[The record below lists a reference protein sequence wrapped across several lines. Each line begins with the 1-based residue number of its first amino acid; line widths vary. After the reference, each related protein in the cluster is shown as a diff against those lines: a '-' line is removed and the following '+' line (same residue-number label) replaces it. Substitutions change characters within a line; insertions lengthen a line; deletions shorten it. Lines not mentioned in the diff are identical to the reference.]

1 MTAIARKSL
10 LVILKLAVLAAVIYY
25 AARIVK
31 LNDELLVV
39 TPREHPPVRLL
50 DAGGAAHAFAS
61 GARLP
66 IVEESAGGAGV
77 IVATANGARLFVA
90 HEQVS
95 GPQAVFQRIP
105 GVRSLFRTLDW
116 PLVGTAL
123 LLLGVPNILI
133 GVRWL
138 ILLRACDVHIPFTIG
153 LRLHF
158 LGLFFNT
165 FMPGGA
171 GGDVI
176 KAFAVVPYTHRA
188 AEAVSTI
195 IVDRVIGFAVL
206 VIFPAA
212 TLVLVSGKAAA
223 LAPTLLM
230 IIAALTALALLYFS
244 EPVRRALRWEKL
256 RARLWGHAIITR
268 VDEAIYGLRRRKRYL
283 LAALSLSL
291 GFQLVAMFAMQ
302 LAGRAIGMHD
312 AKYHHFLIYGPI
324 GLMFNAL
331 PISFGGVGLME
342 GAFLTLFSEAGVA
355 TPAQGCM
362 LAVVYRLLTI
372 IWTLP
377 GGLFALTGTGRL
389 QTPPAHTTLES
400 IEAAPQAGVSARDAE
415 AASA

>member
-10 LVILKLAVLAAVIYY
+10 LIVLKLAVLSGVIYY
-25 AARIVK
+25 ASRMVK
-31 LNDELLVV
+31 LDDELLVA
-39 TPREHPPVRLL
+39 TAKNAPPVRLV
-50 DAGGAAHAFAS
+50 DAAGAAHEFKS
-61 GARLP
+61 GARLA
-66 IVEESAGGAGV
+66 IVEEPPTSAA
-77 IVATANGARLFVA
+77 ITVATPDGTRLSVA
-90 HEQVS
+90 TEQIS
-95 GPQAVFQRIP
+95 GSEPTFQRVP
-105 GVRSLFRTLDW
+105 GVRSLFRTLHW
-116 PLVGTAL
+116 PLVGIAL

-138 ILLRACDVHIPFTIG
+138 ILLRACEVHIPIWNT

-176 KAFAVVPYTHRA
+176 KAFAITSHTHRA

-195 IVDRVIGFAVL
+195 VVDRVVGFVVL
-206 VIFPAA
+206 ILYPAL
-212 TLVLVSGKAAA
+212 TLALVSGKAAS
-223 LAPTLLM
+223 LAPTLLL
-230 IIAALTALALLYFS
+230 IIAALAAVSLLYFS
-244 EPVRRALRWEKL
+244 EPVRRALRWNAL
-256 RARLWGHAIITR
+256 RARLPGHTIITR

-283 LAALSLSL
+283 VAALALSF
-291 GFQLVAMFAMQ
+291 GFQLVAMLAMQ
-302 LAGRAIGMHD
+302 LAARAIGMSE
-312 AKYHHFLIYGPI
+312 AKYYHFLIYGPI

-377 GGLFALTGTGRL
+377 GGLFALTGTGRVH
-389 QTPPAHTTLES
+389 TPHEIATLADVVASEEES
-400 IEAAPQAGVSARDAE
+400 IGDRE